1 MIREFSLKNAIGN
14 TWNLNDLASF
24 FTEPDGLGFE
34 YDVDYQQ
41 IGNIFIKLQDDMKQ
55 KEPSGQIKFSTYEK
69 YREFCLFI
77 QHKPLVMEYTTPSG
91 NFFMD
96 VSIDKLE
103 KSELETGGLF
113 CDIKL
118 LGLSTFYKIVRAEN
132 DGSMVAG
139 KIYPY
144 SYNYRYSDY
153 SQGAVEF
160 DCDSVLESAVKL
172 TILGPCTNPSWTNYL
187 NGVVASVGKVN
198 CTIKDGNRLIVDNT
212 KIPFEIAE
220 YDSTGTFVQNLYQN
234 SDFSTDRFVTLGF
247 GSNKIS
253 FAHEGENAIS
263 LIAEGKIIYES
274 V

>member
-1 MIREFSLKNAIGN
+1 MIRKFRLKNSIGHV
-14 TWNLNDLASF
+14 WNLNDIESF
-24 FTEPDGLGFE
+24 LTDPEGLGLE
-34 YDVDYQQ
+34 YNVKYQQ
-41 IGNIFIKLQDDMKQ
+41 IGNIFVKLQNDMKQ
-55 KEPSGQIKFSTYEK
+55 KETSGKIKFTSYEK

-77 QHKPLVMEYTTPSG
+77 QHKPLVMEYVTPAG
-91 NFFMD
+91 DFLID

-103 KSELETGGLF
+103 KSEIETGGLF
-113 CDIKL
+113 CSIKM
-118 LGLSTFYKIVRAEN
+118 LGLSTFYKTVRAEN
-132 DGSMVAG
+132 DGSVDSG

-160 DCDSVLESAVKL
+160 DCDSVLNSAVKL
-172 TILGPCTNPSWTNYL
+172 TIMGPCTNPSWTHYL
-187 NGVVASVGKVN
+187 NGTVASVGKVN
-198 CTIKDGNRLIVDNT
+198 CVIKNGNRLIIDNT

-247 GSNKIS
+247 GSNKIT
-253 FAHEGENAIS
+253 FTHEGEKAIS